1 MKKAINIGLILL
13 TGLMIWGGAATAEE
27 AGWFQPADGWIIRVY
42 TSGTGPYAVNLEVM
56 DTNNQLIDPADIV
69 GLTTN
74 PQQVIGNASSPD
86 ISFAFDENTGT
97 AYVIYT
103 NALGSLAL
111 QEVADITSG
120 APPAVPQISVSPNS
134 VAFGTVKTGAFK
146 DGTVTV
152 SNTGSGNLNITS
164 IVISGASTF
173 TVAGGTCAV
182 GTPVAPG
189 GTCTIIVRFR
199 PLAMTTYNGSL
210 TINSN
215 GGNAAVTLSGTGS
228 YF

>member
-1 MKKAINIGLILL
+1 MRRVALFTISVV
-13 TGLMIWGGAATAEE
+13 TVLMLVSIALAEE

-42 TSGTGPYAVNLEVM
+42 TSSTGPYVVNLEVM

-69 GLTTN
+69 GLTAN
-74 PQQVIGNASSPD
+74 PQQVVGTASTPD
-86 ISFAFDENTGT
+86 ISFAFDENTWTG
-97 AYVIYT
+97 YVIYT

-111 QEVADITSG
+111 QEVAGITSG
-120 APPAVPQISVSPNS
+120 APPAIPQISVSTNS
-134 VAFGTVKTGAFK
+134 VAFGTVKTRAYK
-146 DGTVTV
+146 DSTVTV
-152 SNTGSGNLNITS
+152 SNTGSGNLNFTS

-182 GTPVAPG
+182 GTPVLPS

-210 TINSN
+210 AINSN
-215 GGNAAVTLSGTGS
+215 GGNAVVTLSGTGS
-228 YF
+228 FF